1 MKRIWTLLL
10 ALLMMSATS
19 CAWAQV
25 YQRGDRGTEVETIQ
39 NALTK
44 LKFYYADVTGHFGEK
59 TETAVRKFQKKQG
72 LTQDGVVG
80 EETMR
85 ALCAAA
91 GIDVPDGGGADGAAA
106 GTTGGTTA
114 QTAAT
119 ATLPAGTMLKSGS
132 RSDAVRKLQQDL
144 TTLGYY
150 SGTVTGHFGG
160 VTENAVKKFQRN
172 NGLSADGIAGAKTL
186 AKIASALSGTSANT
200 STTILPSTAGG
211 GSIQAAV
218 ATALNTEKTLQT
230 GTRSDEVR
238 KLQSLLASLGYFG
251 GSQTGYFGEQTKS
264 AVLAYQKAKGLS
276 ADGIAGKRTLSALN
290 ADAQKSAASQS
301 TGMVEKTELARM
313 AASVIHDNFFNWRRN
328 YENGEYCTVYD
339 YATGYS
345 WTLRIMTK
353 DKHMDAEPATAK
365 DTETM
370 TKAFGGKQDWTR
382 KAVWVTFADG
392 KTYMAA
398 TASAPHMN
406 GKVKDNNFDGHLCVH
421 FPIPMKTAE
430 GIGPNATAF
439 QKVIESGWEETRKMA
454 M

>member
-25 YQRGDRGTEVETIQ
+25 YKRGDRGTEVETIQ

-44 LKFYYADVTGHFGEK
+44 LKFYYADVTGHYGEK
-59 TETAVRKFQKKQG
+59 TETAVRKFQRKQG
-72 LTQDGVVG
+72 LTQDGIVG

-91 GIDVPDGGGADGAAA
+91 GIDAPEEGGTGGAA
-106 GTTGGTTA
+106 GGSTG

-119 ATLPAGTMLKSGS
+119 AALPAGTLLKSGS

-144 TTLGYY
+144 TALGVY

-172 NGLSADGIAGAKTL
+172 NGLHADGIAGAKTL
-186 AKIASALSGTSANT
+186 AKIAAALSGTLT
-200 STTILPSTAGG
+200 DTTTTILPSTAGG
-211 GSIQAAV
+211 GGIQAAV
-218 ATALNTEKTLQT
+218 VPALNTEKTLQT

-251 GSQTGYFGEQTKS
+251 GSQTGYFGEQTRR
-264 AVLAYQKAKGLS
+264 AVLAYQKAKGLG

-290 ADAQKSAASQS
+290 ADAQKSAASTS
-301 TGMVEKTELARM
+301 TGVVEKTELARM
-313 AASVIHDNFFNWRRN
+313 AASVIHDSFFNWRRN
-328 YENGEYCTVYD
+328 YDNGEYCTVYD
-339 YATGYS
+339 FATGYS

-353 DKHMDAEPATAK
+353 DKHMDAEPATAR
-365 DTETM
+365 DTEIM

-382 KAVWVTFADG
+382 KPVWVTFADG

-398 TASAPHMN
+398 TASAPHMT

-439 QKVIESGWEETRKMA
+439 QKVIEQGWEQTRKMA